1 MAEDTGLTQ
10 FTELMRSN
18 LGRMSTLRRVMDSCV
33 NAITAYSQ
41 DAWEIIQTLAGTM
54 EIPDSAILHEDYLH
68 QLYALEF
75 NNKMYMLQMCL
86 VAESPSGEYEM
97 IHQYDEM
104 EQHEIKNVRYDAAEF
119 EEIIED

>member
-1 MAEDTGLTQ
+1 MKVNFRVTGT
-10 FTELMRSN
+10 
-18 LGRMSTLRRVMDSCV
+18 
-33 NAITAYSQ
+33 I
-41 DAWEIIQTLAGTM
+41 
-54 EIPDSAILHEDYLH
+54 EIPDDAILHEDILN

-119 EEIIED
+119 EPVVED